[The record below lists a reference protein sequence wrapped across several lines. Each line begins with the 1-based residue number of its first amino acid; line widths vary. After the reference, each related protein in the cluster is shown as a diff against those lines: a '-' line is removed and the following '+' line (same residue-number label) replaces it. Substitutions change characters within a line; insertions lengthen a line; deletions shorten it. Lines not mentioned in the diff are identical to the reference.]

1 MTMQACIHSINPVL
15 LPINMCTSP
24 YPGMYMKFNNATI
37 INEYQDDNCTT
48 LTSHFSLD
56 TNTCH
61 YMALSNSAMVLYTTD
76 NYTVIRAT
84 VDPNYNSGTIKNIN
98 VNLLVIVIMFTI
110 IVNYY

>member
-1 MTMQACIHSINPVL
+1 
-15 LPINMCTSP
+15 
-24 YPGMYMKFNNATI
+24 
-37 INEYQDDNCTT
+37 
-48 LTSHFSLD
+48 
-56 TNTCH
+56 
-61 YMALSNSAMVLYTTD
+61 MALSNSAMVLYTTD